1 MFANIFSRHAAPPNY
16 AMRSSG
22 SNEKSV
28 FRIVSYSHSGPAK
41 LARLAKD
48 QTAFSGE
55 EDKLIIRN
63 SAIAKILQLLAPI
76 SERRIDRNNRAGDY
90 YPQFHQYKNLRAPYG
105 NIKWRFPPSS
115 LSLRRPRPI
124 IHNRRRRY

>member
-1 MFANIFSRHAAPPNY
+1 MYIVACCVLLITSFPSVRYVREYFSRHAAPPNY

-63 SAIAKILQLLAPI
+63 SAIAKIPQLLAPI
-76 SERRIDRNNRAGDY
+76 SERRIDRNIGPA
-90 YPQFHQYKNLRAPYG
+90 
-105 NIKWRFPPSS
+105 
-115 LSLRRPRPI
+115 I
-124 IHNRRRRY
+124 IIRNSTNTRICEHLTEI